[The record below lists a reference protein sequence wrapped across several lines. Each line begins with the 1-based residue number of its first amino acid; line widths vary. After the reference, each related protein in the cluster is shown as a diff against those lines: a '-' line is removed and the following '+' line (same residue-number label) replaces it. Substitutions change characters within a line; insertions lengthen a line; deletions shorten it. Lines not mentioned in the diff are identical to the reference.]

1 MGFSSF
7 MLGLA
12 TAFLVC
18 AAVSFAMH
26 GLFGLYYLIA
36 GGASAGA
43 SVAAALIDSR
53 RAGKATAATPLRS

>member
-18 AAVSFAMH
+18 AGVSFALH
-26 GLFGLYYLIA
+26 GLFGIYYLLA

-53 RAGKATAATPLRS
+53 RAGKAPTPSPVRL